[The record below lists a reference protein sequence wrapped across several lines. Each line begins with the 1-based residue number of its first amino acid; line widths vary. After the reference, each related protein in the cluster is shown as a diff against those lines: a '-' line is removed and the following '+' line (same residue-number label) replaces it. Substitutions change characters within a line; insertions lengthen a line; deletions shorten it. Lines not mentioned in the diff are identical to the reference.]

1 MLTLFVQMVEIT
13 KIGCLD
19 GKNYQSWKYDI
30 KFVLMEHGL
39 WRFVEGTETAPGV
52 SVAVTVQNASDLPSH
67 KAYSLIALSVVKSLQ
82 VHISL
87 TADPRE
93 AWEILRKQFECV
105 WIAGFM
111 PLQ

>member
-13 KIGCLD
+13 KIGRLD

-39 WRFVEGTETAPGV
+39 WQFVEGTETAPGV
-52 SVAVTVQNASDLPSH
+52 SVAVTVQNASDLPSL

>member
-1 MLTLFVQMVEIT
+1 MAEIT
-13 KIGCLD
+13 KIEHLD
-19 GKNYQSWKYDI
+19 GKNYQSWKYNI
-30 KFVLMEHGL
+30 KVVLMERGL
-39 WRFVEGTETAPGV
+39 HVWRFVEGTETAPGV

>member
-1 MLTLFVQMVEIT
+1 MVEIT
-13 KIGCLD
+13 KIGRLD

-67 KAYSLIALSVVKSLQ
+67 KAYSLRGDVSKYRPEVYKSEKSKILKKVHKVALGKL
-82 VHISL
+82 L
-87 TADPRE
+87 T
-93 AWEILRKQFECV
+93 
-105 WIAGFM
+105 
-111 PLQ
+111 